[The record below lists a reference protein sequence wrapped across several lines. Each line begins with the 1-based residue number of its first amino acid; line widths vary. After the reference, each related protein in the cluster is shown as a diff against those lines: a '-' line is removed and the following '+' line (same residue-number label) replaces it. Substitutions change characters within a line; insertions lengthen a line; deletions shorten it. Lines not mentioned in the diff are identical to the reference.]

1 MFDVTRS
8 FYKSSPS
15 YGGMLYAWF
24 PSMHTRTD
32 IILCGKQTKKELLL
46 VVDAIYER
54 LSYIEK
60 LGNCYDADSELA
72 RLNRVAALRPQP
84 VSCELYDILAFCMD
98 CHTRT
103 DGFFDITVHSE
114 NYTPST
120 ISGIQLSSEAHT
132 LFFQHSGININL
144 SGFLKGYALES
155 IRELLQLYGIEDAL
169 VNMGNSSILAL
180 GHHPLATGW
189 RIGFEQGFVSN
200 KGEKQEVL
208 LKNECLTV
216 SGNDSLERKHI
227 IAPYSGKLIEGKWMV
242 AVVTE
247 SGAVGEILSTAWFA
261 ADTYQQKLLEMEFHP
276 RLILKL
282 C

>member
-1 MFDVTRS
+1 MV
-8 FYKSSPS
+8 
-15 YGGMLYAWF
+15 
-24 PSMHTRTD
+24 
-32 IILCGKQTKKELLL
+32 
-46 VVDAIYER
+46 
-54 LSYIEK
+54 
-60 LGNCYDADSELA
+60 
-72 RLNRVAALRPQP
+72 
-84 VSCELYDILAFCMD
+84 
-98 CHTRT
+98 
-103 DGFFDITVHSE
+103 FFDITVHSE

-180 GHHPLATGW
+180 GHHPLATG
-189 RIGFEQGFVSN
+189 GGLALS
-200 KGEKQEVL
+200 KGSFLTKEKNRKYC
-208 LKNECLTV
+208 LKIECLTV

>member
-1 MFDVTRS
+1 M
-8 FYKSSPS
+8 
-15 YGGMLYAWF
+15 
-24 PSMHTRTD
+24 
-32 IILCGKQTKKELLL
+32 
-46 VVDAIYER
+46 
-54 LSYIEK
+54 
-60 LGNCYDADSELA
+60 
-72 RLNRVAALRPQP
+72 
-84 VSCELYDILAFCMD
+84 
-98 CHTRT
+98 
-103 DGFFDITVHSE
+103 
-114 NYTPST
+114 
-120 ISGIQLSSEAHT
+120 
-132 LFFQHSGININL
+132 
-144 SGFLKGYALES
+144 KGYALES

>member
-84 VSCELYDILAFCMD
+84 VSCELYDMLAFCMD

-114 NYTPST
+114 LYAEYNFRYSVVFRSSYSFFSTLGNQHQSFWLFERICIGKYT
-120 ISGIQLSSEAHT
+120 
-132 LFFQHSGININL
+132 
-144 SGFLKGYALES
+144 
-155 IRELLQLYGIEDAL
+155 
-169 VNMGNSSILAL
+169 
-180 GHHPLATGW
+180 
-189 RIGFEQGFVSN
+189 
-200 KGEKQEVL
+200 
-208 LKNECLTV
+208 
-216 SGNDSLERKHI
+216 
-227 IAPYSGKLIEGKWMV
+227 
-242 AVVTE
+242 
-247 SGAVGEILSTAWFA
+247 
-261 ADTYQQKLLEMEFHP
+261 
-276 RLILKL
+276 
-282 C
+282 